1 MSIENIINTI
11 DKEAESEAGR
21 IITEAEEKA
30 DKIREEYSDRAKAL
44 SAKLKKESENKADE
58 QYRRLIVN
66 EQLELRKS
74 LLSKKHEI
82 LEALYREAE
91 KKIKEIPRKEYIE
104 FMKELILKRT
114 LSGSEEIIVSKE
126 QRDLFDGDFIDSL
139 NRAFPGGGNFTL
151 SDSEAD
157 YSWGVV
163 LKEDKRVIDLSIG
176 VLFDQIAERVESQ
189 VAALLFPEGK

>member
-11 DKEAESEAGR
+11 GKEAESEAGR
-21 IITEAEEKA
+21 IINEAEEKA
-30 DKIREEYSDRAKAL
+30 DKIRKEYSDKGKEL

-58 QYRRLIVN
+58 HYRRLIVN

-91 KKIKEIPRKEYIE
+91 KKIKEMPRKEYLGFI
-104 FMKELILKRT
+104 KDLILKRT

-126 QRDLFDGDFIDSL
+126 QSDLFDGDFIDSL
-139 NRAFPGGGNFTL
+139 NKAFPGGGNFTL
-151 SDSEAD
+151 SDSKAD
-157 YSWGVV
+157 ITWGVI
-163 LKEDKRVIDLSIG
+163 LKEDRRTIDLSIG
-176 VLFDQIAERVESQ
+176 VLFDQITERVESK
-189 VAALLFPEGK
+189 VAALLFPEDE